1 MSKID
6 KIQGF
11 ELLQLN
17 HAGAMQLKN
26 GRTVNYGVI
35 KLTDNEVIYYTG
47 KGLREIWKP
56 NMTDEEKKLA
66 DQLKEIG
73 EGENGRQKLI
83 DSGHIAITKFDD
95 IERVIF

>member
-11 ELLQLN
+11 ELLQFN
-17 HAGAMQLKN
+17 HAGAMQLKD

-35 KLTDNEVIYYTG
+35 RLTDNEVIYYTG

-56 NMTDEEKKLA
+56 NMTDEEKKLS
-66 DQLKEIG
+66 DQLKKIG
-73 EGENGRQKLI
+73 ESENGEKELM
-83 DSGHIAITKFDD
+83 DSEHIAITKFDD
-95 IERVIF
+95 IERVLF